1 MNISNT
7 ILQIMGME
15 IAAKLVNTTV
25 DCETKLWRAVIN
37 TALEDVMN
45 PAEGRNSAVLKG
57 AAHDWFCDNSEDFE
71 FVCLN
76 ADLDPKYVRK
86 RYLDALEKG
95 IIYFTKRQNLNI
107 NYTKQYDKLRKAKT
121 SDERKLINKN
131 ITKLREAIFKL

>member
-1 MNISNT
+1 
-7 ILQIMGME
+7 MGME
-15 IAAKLVNTTV
+15 IAAKLVDTTV

-57 AAHDWFCDNSEDFE
+57 AAHDWFCHNSDDFE

-86 RYLDALEKG
+86 RYLDALEAG

-107 NYTKQYDKLRKAKT
+107 DYTKQYDKLRKAKT

-131 ITKLREAIFKL
+131 ITKLRQAIFDL

>member
-15 IAAKLVNTTV
+15 IAAKLIDTT
-25 DCETKLWRAVIN
+25 
-37 TALEDVMN
+37 
-45 PAEGRNSAVLKG
+45 
-57 AAHDWFCDNSEDFE
+57 
-71 FVCLN
+71 
-76 ADLDPKYVRK
+76 VRK

>member
-1 MNISNT
+1 VLHT
-7 ILQIMGME
+7 IG
-15 IAAKLVNTTV
+15 
-25 DCETKLWRAVIN
+25 
-37 TALEDVMN
+37 
-45 PAEGRNSAVLKG
+45 
-57 AAHDWFCDNSEDFE
+57 FCDNSEDFE

-86 RYLDALEKG
+86 RYLDALERG

-107 NYTKQYDKLRKAKT
+107 DYTKQYDKLRKAKT

>member
-45 PAEGRNSAVLKG
+45 PAEERNSAVLKG
-57 AAHDWFCDNSEDFE
+57 AAHDWFLMINEVTLE
-71 FVCLN
+71 QLN
-76 ADLDPKYVRK
+76 TLIANCAIMYEKTKNKYYRYTDIRNIGLNRPKLDG
-86 RYLDALEKG
+86 RYA
-95 IIYFTKRQNLNI
+95 
-107 NYTKQYDKLRKAKT
+107 
-121 SDERKLINKN
+121 
-131 ITKLREAIFKL
+131 